1 MKQMN
6 HSRNNTL
13 DFMKLIASY
22 MVVFIHVLFYGQV
35 GTLFDAL
42 ARFAVPLFFTVS
54 GFYSYDVTEKQIKRR
69 IVHIFRLLLLAVAAY
84 TLWNV
89 LLYVIA
95 WDIQGLVQYFS
106 GYSNLERLAKLFL
119 LNVSLCSVHLWYL
132 YAILYV
138 YICYLFVL
146 VFKIN
151 KKIVFL
157 VSLLLLVIHI
167 LLGEGLAICKVIVPI
182 TLVRNF
188 ALMGIPFFGLGLL
201 ANRYR
206 YKLCNISN
214 GIIIISLL
222 IGMVE
227 TALSRYFFG
236 KNELYIGSVFVLF
249 SLVVI
254 FVKYPHMALPPAL
267 ILIASCSTYIYIF
280 HPMVSVVV
288 EMIYSIC
295 SFNYYSSVFL
305 QMLHPIVVC
314 MLSSLLAL
322 VINKIAHNIQISRA
336 S

>member
-54 GFYSYDVTEKQIKRR
+54 GFYSYDVPEKQIKRR

-89 LLYVIA
+89 LPYVIA

-106 GYSNLERLAKLFL
+106 GYSNFERLAKLFL

-157 VSLLLLVIHI
+157 VSLLLLVIQI

-188 ALMGIPFFGLGLL
+188 AFMGIPFFGLGLL
-201 ANRYR
+201 ANAYR
-206 YKLCNISN
+206 HKLCNVSN

-222 IGMVE
+222 IGIVE
-227 TALSRYFFG
+227 TVLSRYFFG

-254 FVKYPHMALPPAL
+254 FVKYPHMTLPPAL
-267 ILIASCSTYIYIF
+267 I
-280 HPMVSVVV
+280 
-288 EMIYSIC
+288 SI
-295 SFNYYSSVFL
+295 
-305 QMLHPIVVC
+305 
-314 MLSSLLAL
+314 
-322 VINKIAHNIQISRA
+322 KIS
-336 S
+336 